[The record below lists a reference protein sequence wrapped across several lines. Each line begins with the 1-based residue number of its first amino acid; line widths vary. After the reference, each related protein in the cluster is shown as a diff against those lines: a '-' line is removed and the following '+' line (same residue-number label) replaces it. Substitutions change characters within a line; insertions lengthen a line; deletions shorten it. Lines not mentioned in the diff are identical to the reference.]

1 VAFAACSKKKDDPG
15 APAGGSAVVTDN
27 GSVMVGSGSAMA
39 AGSAGSGSAMAAGSA
54 GSGSAMAAGSGS
66 AIATGSGS
74 GSAVAAGSG
83 SDAGSSA
90 GSGSAAFDFD
100 KLTHDEKADFM
111 KKNVVPAMKVE
122 FQKFDP
128 KKFANFGCK
137 TCHGKDPKASK
148 FKMPTP
154 DLPKLD
160 FAKLEAGKQEPKIA
174 EWMGK
179 VVKPQM
185 AKILNQKEF
194 DPANAKAGGFSCLE
208 CHEQKK

>member
-1 VAFAACSKKKDDPG
+1 
-15 APAGGSAVVTDN
+15 
-27 GSVMVGSGSAMA
+27 
-39 AGSAGSGSAMAAGSA
+39 
-54 GSGSAMAAGSGS
+54 
-66 AIATGSGS
+66 
-74 GSAVAAGSG
+74 
-83 SDAGSSA
+83 
-90 GSGSAAFDFD
+90 
-100 KLTHDEKADFM
+100 M
-111 KKNVVPAMKVE
+111 KKNVVPAMKIE
-122 FQKFDP
+122 FQKFDA

-160 FAKLEAGKQEPKIA
+160 FAKLEAGKQEPKTA

-185 AKILNQKEF
+185 AKILGQRAM
-194 DPANAKAGGFSCLE
+194 DPADPKAGGFGCLD